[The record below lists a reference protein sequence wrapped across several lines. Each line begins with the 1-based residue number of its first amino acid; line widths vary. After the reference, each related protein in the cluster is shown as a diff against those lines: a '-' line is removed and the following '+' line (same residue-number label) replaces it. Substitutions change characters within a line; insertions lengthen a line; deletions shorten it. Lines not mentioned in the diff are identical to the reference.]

1 MTNGSYERRTTEVKS
16 KKQSTLKRL
25 MVYAGKYRYFT
36 YASCILAAISAAI
49 ALIPFYDIWRII
61 REVLEVRPDFS
72 KAVHIKSY
80 GWQAVIF
87 ALTSM
92 IFYIGSLMCSHR
104 AAFRVQANMR
114 VEMMSHIMKIPVGII
129 ETEGTGKIRK
139 DITESSAATETYLAH
154 NLPDKVVSV
163 ATPVCLIGMLAFFDW
178 RLGLI
183 SLIPAV
189 IAFVLMGAVSYTHL
203 TLPTIA

>member
-1 MTNGSYERRTTEVKS
+1 MKS

-114 VEMMSHIMKIPVGII
+114 VEMMSHIMKIPV
-129 ETEGTGKIRK
+129 
-139 DITESSAATETYLAH
+139 
-154 NLPDKVVSV
+154 
-163 ATPVCLIGMLAFFDW
+163 
-178 RLGLI
+178 
-183 SLIPAV
+183 
-189 IAFVLMGAVSYTHL
+189 
-203 TLPTIA
+203 